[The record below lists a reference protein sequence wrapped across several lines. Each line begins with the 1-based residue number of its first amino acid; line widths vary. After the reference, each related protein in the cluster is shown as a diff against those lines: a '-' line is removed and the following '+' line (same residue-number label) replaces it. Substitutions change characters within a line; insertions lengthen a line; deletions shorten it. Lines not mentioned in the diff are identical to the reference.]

1 MIYSVKAKEQVYNS
15 VKFRSTL
22 EARWAIFFDA
32 CGLDWVYEPECFKL
46 PAGNYT
52 PDFYLK
58 KYDLYVEIK
67 PNLDWVGDNYDLHR
81 YVQCPKQLLVL
92 SVPFPSIIETSALF
106 SQDLD
111 KYDEFGE
118 IHWSESFYRGNFC
131 PNHEREFFWH
141 SCSWFDN
148 LGDSNNHNLKD
159 TYKKQ
164 INAVKKHRFF

>member
-1 MIYSVKAKEQVYNS
+1 MIYSVKAREQVYNG

-32 CGLDWVYEPECFKL
+32 CGLDWVYEPECFELKV
-46 PAGNYT
+46 GNYT

-58 KYDLYVEIK
+58 KYNLFVEIK
-67 PNLDWVGDNYDLHR
+67 PNLDWLNDDYDFFR
-81 YVQCPKQLLVL
+81 FAECPKQLLVL

-118 IHWSESFYRGNFC
+118 ICQSEWFYRGNFC
-131 PNHEREFFWH
+131 PNSEHQPFFH
-141 SCSWFDN
+141 TFFNN
-148 LGDSNNHNLKD
+148 LGYSNNLRFKD
-159 TYKKQ
+159 TYKKE
-164 INAVKKHRFF
+164 INTVKKHRFF